1 MGESLKKR
9 TLKGVSWSFV
19 DNLAGSG
26 ISFLVGVVLARLLSP
41 SEFGI
46 IGMITIF
53 IAISNSI
60 VDSGFSSALVRKLDA
75 EKKEYNTVF
84 IFNLIVSIFL
94 YVLLFLSAPAISRF
108 YKEPQL
114 IPVTRTVGLVLICN
128 AFGIIQSTLLIKA
141 VDFKTQA
148 KISIVASLGSGI
160 IGIGMAIYGFG
171 VWSLV
176 AQQVSR
182 QFLNT
187 FFLWIWNTWRPSLQF
202 SIQSFKEL
210 FGFGSK
216 LLVSGLIDTIYKNIY
231 YLIIGKFYS
240 PAQLGQYTRAE
251 QFNSIFSSNLTS
263 VVQRVSYP
271 VLSSIQNE
279 DERLLAAYRK
289 VIKSTML
296 VTFACMLGMAA
307 VAKPMIVILIG
318 EKWLPAAHYLQIIC
332 FAGML
337 YPLHAI
343 NLNILKVKG
352 RSDLFLKLEIIK
364 KIIAVLPIL
373 LGIFLGIEYLLL
385 GSVITSFIA
394 FFLNSHYAEQLINYP
409 TLQQIK
415 DIFPTFVI
423 SLITAVIVWGLSFLP
438 WKEGWIL
445 FIQTGVGIL
454 IIYFLYEKSNLPE
467 YKGLKGIAL
476 SLISKWKIKK

>member
-9 TLKGVSWSFV
+9 TLNGVSWSFV

-26 ISFLVGVVLARLLSP
+26 ISFLVGLVLARLLSP

-53 IAISNSI
+53 IALSNSI

-75 EKKEYNTVF
+75 EKKDYDTVF

-114 IPVTRTVGLVLICN
+114 ISVTRAVGLVLICN
-128 AFGIIQSTLLIKA
+128 AFGIIQRTMLIKA

-148 KISIVASLGSGI
+148 NISIIASLGSGI

-182 QFLNT
+182 QFLNSL
-187 FFLWIWNTWRPSLQF
+187 FLWVFNSWRPSFQF
-202 SIQSFKEL
+202 SKQSFKEL

-216 LLVSGLIDTIYKNIY
+216 LLVSGLIDTTYKNIY
-231 YLIIGKFYS
+231 YLIIGKFYT

-251 QFNSIFSSNLTS
+251 QFNSVFSSNLTS

-318 EKWLPAAHYLQIIC
+318 EKWLPAATYLQIMC

-343 NLNILKVKG
+343 NLNILQVKG

-364 KIIAVLPIL
+364 KAIAVFPIL
-373 LGIFLGIEYLLL
+373 FGIFLGIEYLLL
-385 GSVITSFIA
+385 AQVITSFIA
-394 FFLNSHYAEQLINYP
+394 FFLNSRYAEPLINYP

-415 DIFPTFVI
+415 DIFPTFTI
-423 SLITAVIVWGLSFLP
+423 SLITATVMWGFSFLP
-438 WKEGWIL
+438 WPNGWIL
-445 FIQTGVGIL
+445 SLQISVGL
-454 IIYFLYEKSNLPE
+454 CVAFLLYEKSNLSE
-467 YKGLKGIAL
+467 YHEIKEIAL
-476 SLISKWKIKK
+476 SVIKRNGK